1 MYFICG
7 GQRSGA
13 EAQRAKLGVANGGKA
28 RRILWENSSSYSKWL
43 NKGVKT
49 MTNELE
55 ELQQMKKDLNK
66 HIHLAETVSEREKL
80 ADLRNEIAADRVRAK
95 ELNARSY
102 QVALANQ
109 SKIKFHL
116 DEAEKLRLESV
127 DLSVDAWSLENL
139 LKSKQIEFYQLE
151 RTIKESKNSV

>member
-1 MYFICG
+1 
-7 GQRSGA
+7 
-13 EAQRAKLGVANGGKA
+13 
-28 RRILWENSSSYSKWL
+28 
-43 NKGVKT
+43 

-55 ELQQMKKDLNK
+55 ELQQMKRDLDE

-127 DLSVDAWSLENL
+127 DLSVDAWALENL

-151 RTIKESKNSV
+151 RTIKEAKHSV